1 MARIPSAANLAALL
15 PCPVCIFYP
24 TYLSYPTAQ
33 HGSAPRRDTAL
44 PSPRHPVPKRQQL
57 WLKSPGQE
65 LALTCMTAKSLNWE
79 AAFSLPR
86 SSSLQS
92 AARGCSLSCWNH
104 ASSSSQMGLLY
115 WCFDRHGVRP
125 SKTLNARSM
134 SACTC
139 NFNNAVLNSALVGKP
154 DSPGFLLA
162 HNCRGNTAGCQ
173 LIAAVVTSWY

>member
-1 MARIPSAANLAALL
+1 MNTLFGKKSTVCEKIFHPYWLSFPLLTFALDWKRIQDAVCHLMPINILQIACPCSSDLAVLH
-15 PCPVCIFYP
+15 CEHF
-24 TYLSYPTAQ
+24 Q
-33 HGSAPRRDTAL
+33 
-44 PSPRHPVPKRQQL
+44 
-57 WLKSPGQE
+57 
-65 LALTCMTAKSLNWE
+65 TAKSLNWE